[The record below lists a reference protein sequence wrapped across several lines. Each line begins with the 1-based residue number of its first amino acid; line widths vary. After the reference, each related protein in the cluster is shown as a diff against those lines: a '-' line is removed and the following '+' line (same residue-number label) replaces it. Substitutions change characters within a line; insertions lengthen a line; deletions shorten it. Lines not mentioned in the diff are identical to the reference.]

1 MAQAQTQTM
10 EQAQAARNAERRA
23 ELAPKAEAWTKFQ
36 AETREA
42 HDAWIAGYTGESE
55 SREENR
61 ARWRIY
67 QEATGDAWSEY
78 LEAIGAYGSEA
89 KTPKARS

>member
-1 MAQAQTQTM
+1 MAQMQTI
-10 EQAQAARNAERRA
+10 EQAQAARNAEIRKANR
-23 ELAPKAEAWTKFQ
+23 PKDEAWSKFQ

-61 ARWRIY
+61 ARWRTY
-67 QEATGDAWSEY
+67 QEATGDAWQEY
-78 LEAIGAYGSEA
+78 LEAIGAYGNP
-89 KTPKARS
+89 PKVSR

>member
-1 MAQAQTQTM
+1 MEMQTM
-10 EQAQAARNAERRA
+10 EQAQAARKN
-23 ELAPKAEAWTKFQ
+23 EAWTKFQ
-36 AETREA
+36 AETRGSHE
-42 HDAWIAGYTGESE
+42 AWIAGYTGESE

-67 QEATGDAWSEY
+67 QEATGDAWNEY
-78 LEAIGAYGSEA
+78 LEAIGAYGAEP